1 MSIYSTVENVLV
13 RDYEFI
19 RGLSD
24 ETLDKI
30 VVDVMEELECYDI
43 EPYTDELMYQ
53 IAGEL
58 LAQYVFKG
66 VNYESNIN

>member
-24 ETLDKI
+24 GTLDKI
-30 VVDVMEELECYDI
+30 VVDVMEELENYDLEACTEQFI
-43 EPYTDELMYQ
+43 YQ

-58 LAQYVFKG
+58 LAQYIFRG
-66 VNYESNIN
+66 VNYESNID